1 MALRIVEFFGYSPS
15 DSSDK
20 AAKVRA
26 ALRCPFL
33 EADCTKTFRDGVASG
48 ACTVRLANSG
58 PIICCPNRLYAQDY
72 RVLSEVGQSAFGAG
86 VRLISGKQVAHV
98 KHDGRFVAV
107 FGKRWGKELRLP
119 QRSGRGGYFV
129 DWILAL
135 IGQDGELQDFVA
147 VEVQAIDTT
156 GNYRAERDAYFGGK
170 KYDEYSDAGMNW
182 ENVSKR
188 ILPQLIYKGHV
199 LRRERLCTK
208 GLFFVCPT
216 PIYERV
222 RQRLGGEM
230 LTYGFQPGALTFRWY
245 DVGPEVR
252 SGQMRAL
259 LPGGQFTTTI
269 DQVALAF
276 TSPANLPPAGVYQ
289 EAIQAE
295 LEHMRKAGV

>member
-15 DSSDK
+15 DHSAK
-20 AAKVRA
+20 ATGTRT

-33 EADCTKTFRDGVASG
+33 HADCTKRFRDGVVSG

-72 RVLSEVGQSAFGAG
+72 RILSDVAQAAFGAG
-86 VRLISGKQVAHV
+86 VHLISGKQVAHV

-107 FGKRWGKELRLP
+107 FGKGWGKELRLP
-119 QRSGRGGYFV
+119 QRSGRGAYFV
-129 DWILAL
+129 DWILVL
-135 IGQDGELQDFVA
+135 IAPNGELQDFVA

-156 GNYRAERDAYFGGK
+156 GNYRTERDAYFRGK
-170 KYDEYSDAGMNW
+170 KYEEYSDGGMNW

-188 ILPQLIYKGHV
+188 ILPQIIYKGHV
-199 LRRERLCTK
+199 LRREPLCTK

-230 LTYGFQPGALTFRWY
+230 LTYGYQPGALTFRWY
-245 DVGPEVR
+245 NVGLEVR
-252 SGQMRAL
+252 NGQIRAL

-289 EAIQAE
+289 QAIQAE
-295 LEHMRKAGV
+295 LENLRSADG